1 MKEYVGIC
9 TVCQKD
15 VYCLEGF
22 LNGVVVEGKL
32 VCFACE
38 EEEKRDS
45 HKNKNWLPW
54 VASFLF
60 TAHSLFQLASS
71 TR

>member
-9 TVCQKD
+9 TVCQKN

-38 EEEKRDS
+38 KEKRDT
-45 HKNKNWLPW
+45 HKNE
-54 VASFLF
+54 
-60 TAHSLFQLASS
+60 
-71 TR
+71 RG

>member
-1 MKEYVGIC
+1 
-9 TVCQKD
+9 

-32 VCFACE
+32 VCLACE

-45 HKNKNWLPW
+45 HKNKN
-54 VASFLF
+54 
-60 TAHSLFQLASS
+60 
-71 TR
+71 